1 MSGEDAFDRIVTSL
15 HAAMLDDSHWPAT
28 SALIDE
34 ACGVAGQSLMVG
46 EGGLD
51 ERKANYVG
59 IYHRGRRREELEREY
74 LENYYPIDEC
84 VPRVRR
90 LPDSRLVHVRELY
103 TADEL
108 KTSPAYNELFPRAR
122 QRNSLAVRLVL
133 SDGAHVFWALGD
145 PVVRNDWGFWQ
156 IRLMERLMPQVRQ
169 FVRVRQVLVR
179 AAARQATLTGLL
191 DNRRLGVIHLDR
203 RARILEAND
212 RARSILRSGD
222 GLSDEKGELRV
233 QKPNDPL
240 RFARLVAGALPS
252 PGAAPV
258 SGSMPLRR
266 ASVAWPLAVH
276 VHPVAAPQ
284 PDYGTKAVAVQVL
297 IVDPRGRRRVDP
309 GLVATALGL
318 TRAESRIAV
327 SLAEGKSVRQIATT
341 TGRTKNAIY
350 WHLKQIYRRLSI
362 SGQADLLRLVLS
374 LADLG

>member
-15 HAAMLDDSHWPAT
+15 YAAMLDDSHWPAT

-51 ERKANYVG
+51 ERKANFVG
-59 IYHRGRRREELEREY
+59 VYHRGRRREELEREY

-145 PVVRNDWGFWQ
+145 PVVRNDWGSWQ

-212 RARSILRSGD
+212 RARSILRCGD

-258 SGSMPLRR
+258 SVSR
-266 ASVAWPLAVH
+266 
-276 VHPVAAPQ
+276 
-284 PDYGTKAVAVQVL
+284 
-297 IVDPRGRRRVDP
+297 
-309 GLVATALGL
+309 L
-318 TRAESRIAV
+318 T
-327 SLAEGKSVRQIATT
+327 
-341 TGRTKNAIY
+341 
-350 WHLKQIYRRLSI
+350 
-362 SGQADLLRLVLS
+362 
-374 LADLG
+374 